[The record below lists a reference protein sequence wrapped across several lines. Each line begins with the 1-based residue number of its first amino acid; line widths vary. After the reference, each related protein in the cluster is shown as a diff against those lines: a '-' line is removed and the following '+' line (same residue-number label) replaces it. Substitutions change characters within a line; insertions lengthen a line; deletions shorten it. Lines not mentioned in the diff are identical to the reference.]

1 MEVMNVT
8 THAVP
13 AFAAAKRALSQWV
26 WLGIALFVGFA
37 IPFVFADLLA
47 IERDVYVGIYAAA
60 TLALFAAWLR
70 FSGKALGSLVRHRW
84 PLAIALGAL
93 GAVATGLAVL
103 RVEDP
108 TPHPDGFE
116 FAVAVVWRGI
126 VYGLVDG
133 LLLAALPV
141 LIVYAAL
148 EPGRR
153 PLLGKLAIGLAAV
166 VASLAMT
173 TAYHLGYPE
182 FRDGDVAKPLSG
194 NAAWSL
200 PTVLSANPIA
210 SPIAHA
216 GMHVTAV
223 LESYETDVFLPPH
236 QSKEE

>member
-1 MEVMNVT
+1 V
-8 THAVP
+8 
-13 AFAAAKRALSQWV
+13 
-26 WLGIALFVGFA
+26 VGFG
-37 IPFVFADLLA
+37 IPFVFADLLEL
-47 IERDVYVGIYAAA
+47 ERDVYYGVYAVA
-60 TLALFAAWLR
+60 TVALFAAWLR
-70 FSGKALGSLVRHRW
+70 SSGTTFGASVRHRL
-84 PLAIALGAL
+84 PLALTLGLL
-93 GAVATGLAVL
+93 GAVVTSFAVL
-103 RVEDP
+103 RVDDP

-148 EPGRR
+148 DPGRR
-153 PLLGKLAIGLAAV
+153 RLLGKLAVGVAAV
-166 VASLAMT
+166 AASFAMT
-173 TAYHLGYPE
+173 AAYHAGYPE
-182 FRDGDVAKPLSG
+182 FRDGDVAKPLTG

-223 LESYETDVFLPPH
+223 VESYETDVFLPPH
-236 QSKEE
+236 QPKEE